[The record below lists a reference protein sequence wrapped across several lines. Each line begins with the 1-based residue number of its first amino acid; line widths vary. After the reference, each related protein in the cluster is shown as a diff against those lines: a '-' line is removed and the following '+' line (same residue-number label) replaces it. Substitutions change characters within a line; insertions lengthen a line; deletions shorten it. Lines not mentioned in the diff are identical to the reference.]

1 MNEECFVR
9 EFCGSGVSINRV
21 LHSAHC
27 DGESGGEKIGERFKG
42 FAYDDY
48 PIQKADQH
56 EEDLKQHQIDYVR
69 IEL

>member
-1 MNEECFVR
+1 MFLNKARFYY
-9 EFCGSGVSINRV
+9 
-21 LHSAHC
+21 
-27 DGESGGEKIGERFKG
+27 GEKIGERFKG